1 MKKQSNTYNKKHKH
15 MKKVL
20 VTTALLIGML
30 GYSQRGQ
37 HFDSEQR
44 GMKDMS
50 PEQVAILK
58 TKKMTLALDLTTA
71 QQKEIQELNLENA
84 KERQALM
91 LERKLEK
98 EEGRPRPSADERFEF
113 QNEKLD
119 RMIAQKGKIKQ
130 ILSEEQFQ
138 KWERMHHHRRN
149 HRKEGK
155 RGHDSGRGHGK

>member
-1 MKKQSNTYNKKHKH
+1 

-37 HFDSEQR
+37 HFYSEQS

-50 PEQVAILK
+50 PEQIAILK
-58 TKKMTLALDLTTA
+58 TKKMTLALDLSAA

-98 EEGRPRPSADERFEF
+98 EEEGRSRPSADERFEF